1 MEEEGRGTAQSA
13 VNCCKMHV
21 NAVSISASASASVY
35 LSASISATVAEAC
48 SAVSVTSFAHLDTLR
63 FISSTK
69 CAQFSNK
76 KEGRGEEGRVVVLQ
90 AY

>member
-1 MEEEGRGTAQSA
+1 MEEGRGTAQSA

-21 NAVSISASASASVY
+21 NAVSISASASVY

-76 KEGRGEEGRVVVLQ
+76 KEGREEEGRVVVLQ

>member
-1 MEEEGRGTAQSA
+1 MEQEGRGTAQSA

-21 NAVSISASASASVY
+21 NAVSISASASVY

>member
-1 MEEEGRGTAQSA
+1 MEEGRGTAQSA

-21 NAVSISASASASVY
+21 NAVSISASASVY

-76 KEGRGEEGRVVVLQ
+76 KEGERVEGRVVVLQ